1 MSKNKFSKI
10 LVLSILGTLGLTS
23 CSNEIQ
29 AKPTDYDDPLIT
41 VTGYDEEIYNNVLN
55 IVYDAIRD
63 GTLAS
68 DVLNE
73 ILYQYSIS
81 VFGRYNSIVTPN
93 SDSTTLKAAVK
104 DVKDHTNL
112 DGTVSGANV
121 ANKFIKDH
129 KAYWS
134 YDADGNR
141 VNDDEDEIVKV
152 EDTSDAC
159 QSEYAR
165 LVAKWDT
172 IEDRISENMYNAI
185 SGGSYSNRNIFKEEN
200 YLMNLRKS
208 LNKVA
213 DPSNSSTS
221 LYTGLVYPDVEE
233 KEVFNAVEVSN
244 GDVVTLLHRENY
256 QSKYLLT
263 DTESKTDP
271 YTYVEDVIIPKI
283 YTSLLVEQYLLDEN
297 YSTLGR
303 SYARK
308 VNIITIKENSN
319 YLDAA
324 GLLMNSFVDNY
335 INAMPNAATVAA
347 STNKVTLD
355 TFKMLSNAYRGI
367 DLSSAEEALL
377 NNAGLATG
385 SYNGTTYYKGT
396 EYGDLVEKE
405 SKINDDLLLNDS
417 TIESEFTGSGSYP
430 VSVGKEILTNN
441 IRLKN
446 YTTNGWFIKNGGLSD
461 LPSAIRDRLFSIG
474 VANGLKE
481 DADSDE
487 AVAQDR
493 WQYENGSWTYSKEN
507 DNSNAYVAKIN
518 GKYYLKL
525 ATTEAGSDTNND
537 MLFYDRSSSTYYIV
551 QIEEAVSSSKMSKT
565 SDNRYAVTRSS
576 SVMQEIVNEVAK
588 VIAGGES
595 YTTLSNKYWLE
606 KLNLKLHDTV
616 VYEYFKSNYPELF
629 ED

>member
-1 MSKNKFSKI
+1 MSKNKFGKI
-10 LVLSILGTLGLTS
+10 LVLSLLTTLGLTS
-23 CSNEIQ
+23 CSKEIQ

-41 VTGYDEEIYNNVLN
+41 VTDYDEEIYNNVLN
-55 IVYDAIRD
+55 VVYDAIRD

-81 VFGRYNSIVTPN
+81 VFGRYNAIVTPN
-93 SDSTTLKAAVK
+93 STATTLKAAVK
-104 DVKDHTNL
+104 DVKDHTSA
-112 DGTVSGANV
+112 GVVSGANI
-121 ANKFIKDH
+121 ANQFIKDH

-141 VNDDEDEIVKV
+141 VNDDNDTIVEV
-152 EDTSDAC
+152 EDTADAC

-172 IEDRISENMYNAI
+172 IENRISENMYSAI
-185 SGGSYSNRNIFKEEN
+185 SGGSYSTRNVFKEEN

-208 LNKVA
+208 LSKVA
-213 DPSNSSTS
+213 DPATPSTN
-221 LYTGLVYPDVEE
+221 LYTGLIYPDVEE
-233 KEVFNAVEVSN
+233 TQVFDDVEVST
-244 GDVVTLLHRENY
+244 GGTVTLLHRENY
-256 QSKYLLT
+256 QSNFKLEN
-263 DTESKTDP
+263 TESKSDA

-308 VNIITIKENSN
+308 VNIISITENSN

-335 INAMPNAATVAA
+335 INAEPNATTVKD

-367 DLSSAEEALL
+367 DLSVDEKSLL
-377 NNAGLATG
+377 NNAGLATDTF
-385 SYNGTTYYKGT
+385 NGTTYYKGT
-396 EYGDLVEKE
+396 EYGDLLEKE
-405 SKINDDLLLNDS
+405 AKINDDLLLNDS

-461 LPSAIRDRLFSIG
+461 LPSTIRDRLFSIG

-481 DADSDE
+481 DADSEE
-487 AVAQDR
+487 AIAQDR
-493 WQYENGSWTYSKEN
+493 WQYENGTWTYNKEN
-507 DNSNAYVAKIN
+507 DGSNAYVAKIN

-525 ATTEAGSDTNND
+525 ATTEAGSETNND

-551 QIEEAVSSSKMSKT
+551 QIEEAVSSSKLSKT

-576 SVMQEIVNEVAK
+576 NVMQEIVNEVAK

>member
-1 MSKNKFSKI
+1 
-10 LVLSILGTLGLTS
+10 
-23 CSNEIQ
+23 
-29 AKPTDYDDPLIT
+29 
-41 VTGYDEEIYNNVLN
+41 
-55 IVYDAIRD
+55 
-63 GTLAS
+63 
-68 DVLNE
+68 
-73 ILYQYSIS
+73 
-81 VFGRYNSIVTPN
+81 
-93 SDSTTLKAAVK
+93 
-104 DVKDHTNL
+104 
-112 DGTVSGANV
+112 
-121 ANKFIKDH
+121 
-129 KAYWS
+129 
-134 YDADGNR
+134 
-141 VNDDEDEIVKV
+141 
-152 EDTSDAC
+152 
-159 QSEYAR
+159 
-165 LVAKWDT
+165 
-172 IEDRISENMYNAI
+172 
-185 SGGSYSNRNIFKEEN
+185 
-200 YLMNLRKS
+200 
-208 LNKVA
+208 
-213 DPSNSSTS
+213 
-221 LYTGLVYPDVEE
+221 YPDVEE
-233 KEVFNAVEVSN
+233 TQVFDTVTVST
-244 GDVVTLLHRENY
+244 GEQVTLLHRSNY
-256 QSKYLLT
+256 QSNYKL
-263 DTESKTDP
+263 DQVESKSDAF
-271 YTYVEDVIIPKI
+271 TYVEDVIIPKI

-308 VNIITIKENSN
+308 VNIISIKENSN

-324 GLLMNSFVDNY
+324 GLLMNTFVDNY
-335 INAMPNAATVAA
+335 INAEPNATTVND

-367 DLSSAEEALL
+367 DLSQDEKDLL
-377 NNAGLATG
+377 DNAGLATG
-385 SYNGTTYYKGT
+385 DFNGTNYYKGT

-405 SKINDDLLLNDS
+405 AKIKDDLLLNDS

-441 IRLKN
+441 IRLNN

-461 LPSAIRDRLFSIG
+461 LPSTIRDRLFSIG

-487 AVAQDR
+487 AIAQDR
-493 WQYENGSWTYSKEN
+493 WQYTNGTWTYSKEN
-507 DNSNAYVAKIN
+507 DGSNAYVAKIN

-551 QIEEAVSSSKMSKT
+551 QIEEAVSSSKLSKT

-588 VIAGGES
+588 VIASGES